1 MPLVDFFPRDFAEM
15 VKKVEKVSPN
25 PRETEAFVG
34 EVERMMQVRSSRQ
47 PMAMGV
53 YTVNQRV
60 TKLTA
65 FGRAGWARD
74 PQNPADAI
82 LVDPQGCVITD
93 LNGNPIP
100 PIIGAIPPPFMR
112 RSPQQIAT
120 DYVPFAMRLES
131 IISFIYGDLNGRPTV
146 GVGHLINGEAD
157 VKAIH
162 RQFGFYYRAPSGGPS
177 SARASEADVVTD
189 FRTVAAKKLSNHHA
203 RFFEQFTTVDMKR
216 EGIQGLLA
224 QDVQRELGNITRNS
238 SRFPHYLTYPR
249 DAQLALLDTVFNRG
263 IGKVFA
269 APAYLQ
275 AIQNRDWKASAQS
288 SANVANPSQPRQ
300 AEVARLFNSA
310 AVVEP
315 YFVDN
320 NCPPKSILNFRI

>member
-1 MPLVDFFPRDFAEM
+1 M
-15 VKKVEKVSPN
+15 EKVSPN
-25 PRETEAFVG
+25 PRETQAFVG
-34 EVERMMQVRSSRQ
+34 DVERMMQVRSSRQ
-47 PMAMGV
+47 PMAMAV

-100 PIIGAIPPPFMR
+100 PIIGAIPPPFTR
-112 RSPQQIAT
+112 RSPHQIVM
-120 DYVPFAMRLES
+120 DYTPMALKFES
-131 IISFIYGDLNGRPTV
+131 VVSHIYGDLYGKPTV
-146 GVGHLINGEAD
+146 GVGHLIIGETDAR
-157 VKAIH
+157 AIH
-162 RQFGFYYRAPSGGPS
+162 RQFGFYYRAPGGGPS
-177 SARASEADVVTD
+177 SARATEADVVAD

-216 EGIQGLLA
+216 QGIEGLLA

-249 DAQLALLDTVFNRG
+249 DAQLAILDTVFNRG
-263 IGKVFA
+263 ISKVFA

-275 AIQNRDWKASAQS
+275 DIQNRDWKAAAQTS
-288 SANVANPSQPRQ
+288 TNVRPPTAQRQ
-300 AEVARLFNSA
+300 AEVAALFSNA
-310 AVVEP
+310 AKIEP
-315 YFVDN
+315 FFVDSK
-320 NCPPKSILNFRI
+320 CPPMSILNFRI

>member
-47 PMAMGV
+47 PMAMAV

-74 PQNPADAI
+74 PKNPADAI

-100 PIIGAIPPPFMR
+100 PIIGAIPPPFTR
-112 RSPQQIAT
+112 RSTHQIAV
-120 DYVPFAMRLES
+120 DYTPMAIKFETV
-131 IISFIYGDLNGRPTV
+131 ISYIYLDKYANPTV

-162 RQFGFYYRAPSGGPS
+162 RQFGFYYRAPGGSPS
-177 SARASEADVVTD
+177 NVRATETDVVVD
-189 FRTVAAKKLSNHHA
+189 FRRVDATGLRNYFA
-203 RFFEQFTTVDMKR
+203 RHFEQFTTVDMKR
-216 EGIQGLLA
+216 EGIAALLT
-224 QDVQRELGNITRNS
+224 QDVPRLMSEITKRPNV
-238 SRFPHYLTYPR
+238 FPHYFTYPK

-263 IGKVFA
+263 IRNVLPA
-269 APAYLQ
+269 SAYLQ
-275 AIQNRDWKASAQS
+275 AIQNRDWKAAAQTS
-288 SANVANPSQPRQ
+288 TNVGNPTALRQ
-300 AEVARLFNSA
+300 AEVARLFTA
-310 AVVEP
+310 AATVEP

-320 NCPPKSILNFRI
+320 TCPPKSILNFRI

>member
-15 VKKVEKVSPN
+15 VKKVEKLGAT
-25 PRETEAFVG
+25 PRETEAFVE
-34 EVERMMQVRSSRQ
+34 EVAKMTKMRGSRLPMQ
-47 PMAMGV
+47 MAV
-53 YTVNQRV
+53 ATVNQRV
-60 TKLTA
+60 TKLLA
-65 FGRAGWARD
+65 FDRAGWARD

-100 PIIGAIPPPFMR
+100 PTIGAIPPPFTR
-112 RSPQQIAT
+112 RSAPQIAI
-120 DYVPFAMRLES
+120 DYVPLAMRLES
-131 IISFIYGDLNGRPTV
+131 VISFIYGDLNGRPTV

-157 VKAIH
+157 VKTIH

-177 SARASEADVVTD
+177 NARASEADVVAD

-216 EGIQGLLA
+216 EGIEGLLA

-249 DAQLALLDTVFNRG
+249 DAQLAILDTVFNRG
-263 IGKVFA
+263 IGRVGSC
-269 APAYLQ
+269 YR
-275 AIQNRDWKASAQS
+275 QNR
-288 SANVANPSQPRQ
+288 V
-300 AEVARLFNSA
+300 RL
-310 AVVEP
+310 
-315 YFVDN
+315 
-320 NCPPKSILNFRI
+320 